1 MTKAIRKVWAVM
13 VGVTIGAL
21 LIRGIILL
29 VLWIIPQ
36 DVTIWAF
43 LAFQQPLSPY
53 SFQLFALVAFVFH
66 QA

>member
-43 LAFQQPLSPY
+43 LAF
-53 SFQLFALVAFVFH
+53 
-66 QA
+66 